1 MWGGGSSISIELI
14 TVIGGIHNIPAL
26 MIAAPL
32 HHFWAHPK
40 HDHTEDQHAQTHT
53 PPSPSR
59 IESMHLLESAGEDAG
74 QLVDCRLCGC
84 LVHLLAH
91 SLRHVAVHLSSRL
104 HTGRRSSSSRATVHN
119 NTHTHGLRF
128 SSLCS
133 LCRYDWVKKCL
144 HASNHASYQSQY
156 YTIDRQDELNIITGG
171 ERRS

>member
-1 MWGGGSSISIELI
+1 M
-14 TVIGGIHNIPAL
+14 GIHNIPAL

-53 PPSPSR
+53 PPSSSR

-133 LCRYDWVKKCL
+133 LCRYDYVKKCL